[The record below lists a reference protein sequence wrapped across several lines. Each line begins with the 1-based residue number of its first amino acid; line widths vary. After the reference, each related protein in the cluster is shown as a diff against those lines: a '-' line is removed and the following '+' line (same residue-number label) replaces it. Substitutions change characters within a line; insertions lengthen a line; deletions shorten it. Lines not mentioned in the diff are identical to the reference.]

1 MDELTKQERLEKE
14 VKDAKDAK
22 AAFDA
27 AYFDAKAAAWTAH
40 LKALQELEDY
50 LEEQQ
55 DNA

>member
-1 MDELTKQERLEKE
+1 MNKREQLEKE

-50 LEEQQ
+50 LKEQ
-55 DNA
+55 DND